1 MHEEWIMFHNLKE
14 DVRVRGGQETKEKLG
29 SWPLFPQSIYSLCV
43 EKTQAAF
50 GSLHPGKFK
59 MPQPDRWNMS
69 ITPKGPFLPLLTFT
83 SYSPLGKCTLSH
95 VQLFATPWT
104 VVPQPP
110 LSMEFS
116 TQEYWSRLPF
126 PTPGD
131 LLDPGIEFASLCLLY

>member
-1 MHEEWIMFHNLKE
+1 M
-14 DVRVRGGQETKEKLG
+14 
-29 SWPLFPQSIYSLCV
+29 
-43 EKTQAAF
+43 
-50 GSLHPGKFK
+50 
-59 MPQPDRWNMS
+59 
-69 ITPKGPFLPLLTFT
+69 
-83 SYSPLGKCTLSH
+83 LSH